1 MLAQAA
7 TPAVTIQQ
15 QARRDDIS
23 VRRRP
28 EIDCMMAN
36 PVPMDCAGFDGA
48 LCKQMRQW
56 KRMLLEFLI

>member
-36 PVPMDCAGFDGA
+36 PVLIDCAGFDSA
-48 LCKQMRQW
+48 LCKGRCGNE
-56 KRMLLEFLI
+56 RGCCSNF